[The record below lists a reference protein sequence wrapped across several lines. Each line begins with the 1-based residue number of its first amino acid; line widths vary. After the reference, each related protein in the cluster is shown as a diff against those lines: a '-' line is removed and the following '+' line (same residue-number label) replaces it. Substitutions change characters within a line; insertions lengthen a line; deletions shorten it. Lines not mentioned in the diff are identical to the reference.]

1 MMESQ
6 RKERPRFSDM
16 GFLLSDGTWC
26 NRRSAMEIGIAAGQV
41 SKRRDMELTAN
52 DLMENL
58 RLSCVSGEITAGG

>member
-1 MMESQ
+1 MESQ

-52 DLMENL
+52 DLW
-58 RLSCVSGEITAGG
+58 RT